1 MIEIRLNQQ
10 SPMVEYRSWFLF
22 LILINDLLVM
32 RGGLLFA
39 FSQIMLSYVGSY
51 WEQTA
56 YNTRKSEYN

>member
-1 MIEIRLNQQ
+1 
-10 SPMVEYRSWFLF
+10 MVEYRSWFLF